1 MILKNLDTNFVNEKD
16 FQKLIFENELIKQ
29 DIAKLLNI
37 EMTNFKLVKED
48 EYINKITA
56 DFTVLNNNIVSAIIE
71 CKGGNIGV
79 TEYVRGIGQIF
90 QYEYFAE
97 NGLSKKNYK
106 FCDIKDFKSV
116 YIFPDS
122 VLRIN
127 DFNIGLFKYPKSKLI
142 IEINQFSNAVRIIT
156 DKELSYLADNKRNNL
171 KAISQYY
178 IRDIRLFEIYFVLKV
193 LSIYKLKNKIVNR
206 KELESNILKKSNSI
220 NNSNWRNVFIALSSL
235 GLIDKNNYPTN
246 AGFNL
251 VNMDFPNFALTIL
264 KSYINPYIK
273 EIFKVLNENQNQNL
287 SINEIKEKIKENYNN
302 VDVLFLTE
310 SDGRYI
316 SSWLNII
323 RDDFGF
329 IKFKARSNDR
339 KIILNYMEYNDE
351 AVIKT
356 IKNHSK
362 YYEFKNKFLEIINA
376 I

>member
-351 AVIKT
+351 AVIKI

-362 YYEFKNKFLEIINA
+362 YYEFKNKFLEIIDA

>member
-1 MILKNLDTNFVNEKD
+1 MLKNLDKNFVNEKD
-16 FQKLIFENELIKQ
+16 FQKLIFENEYIRQ

-37 EMTNFKLVKED
+37 EVNNFKLVKED

-56 DFTVLNNNIVSAIIE
+56 DFTVLNNNVVSAIIE

-127 DFNIGLFKYPKSKLI
+127 DFNIGLFKYPNTKLI

-156 DKELSYLADNKRNNL
+156 DKELDYLAKNNKNNL

-193 LSIYKLKNKIVNR
+193 LSIYKLKNKIVDR
-206 KELESNILKKSNSI
+206 KILEFNVLRKSNSI
-220 NNSNWRNVFIALSSL
+220 NNKNWRNVFISLSSL

-251 VNMDFPNFALTIL
+251 ANMDFSKFALTIL
-264 KSYINPYIK
+264 KAYIDPYVK
-273 EIFKVLNENQNQNL
+273 EIFQVLNQNSN
-287 SINEIKEKIKENYNN
+287 INIFEITEKIKEKYGNN
-302 VDVLFLTE
+302 DVLFLTE
-310 SDGRYI
+310 SNGRYI
-316 SSWLNII
+316 SSWLNLI

-339 KIILNYMEYNDE
+339 NIVLNYIECNDE
-351 AVIKT
+351 TIMQT
-356 IKNHSK
+356 IKNNSK
-362 YYEFKNKFLEIINA
+362 YYEFENKFLEIINA

>member
-339 KIILNYMEYNDE
+339 KIILNYIEYNDE

-362 YYEFKNKFLEIINA
+362 YYEFKNKFLEIIDA

>member
-193 LSIYKLKNKIVNR
+193 LSIYKLTNKIVNR

-329 IKFKARSNDR
+329 IKFKARSNYR

-351 AVIKT
+351 VVIKT

>member
-356 IKNHSK
+356 IKNYSK
-362 YYEFKNKFLEIINA
+362 YYEFKNKFLEIIDA

>member
-362 YYEFKNKFLEIINA
+362 YYEFKNKFLEIIDA

>member
-37 EMTNFKLVKED
+37 KMTNFKLVKED

-362 YYEFKNKFLEIINA
+362 YYEFKNKFLEIIDA

>member
-1 MILKNLDTNFVNEKD
+1 
-16 FQKLIFENELIKQ
+16 
-29 DIAKLLNI
+29 
-37 EMTNFKLVKED
+37 
-48 EYINKITA
+48 
-56 DFTVLNNNIVSAIIE
+56 
-71 CKGGNIGV
+71 
-79 TEYVRGIGQIF
+79 
-90 QYEYFAE
+90 
-97 NGLSKKNYK
+97 
-106 FCDIKDFKSV
+106 
-116 YIFPDS
+116 
-122 VLRIN
+122 
-127 DFNIGLFKYPKSKLI
+127 
-142 IEINQFSNAVRIIT
+142 
-156 DKELSYLADNKRNNL
+156 
-171 KAISQYY
+171 
-178 IRDIRLFEIYFVLKV
+178 
-193 LSIYKLKNKIVNR
+193 
-206 KELESNILKKSNSI
+206 
-220 NNSNWRNVFIALSSL
+220 
-235 GLIDKNNYPTN
+235 
-246 AGFNL
+246 
-251 VNMDFPNFALTIL
+251 MDFPNFALTIL

-362 YYEFKNKFLEIINA
+362 YYEFKNKFLEIIDA

>member
-178 IRDIRLFEIYFVLKV
+178 IRDIRLFELYFVLKV

-362 YYEFKNKFLEIINA
+362 YYEFKNKFLEIIDA